1 MRLHLIHRTTFVYDD
16 HARDSFNEAR
26 LRPSDDFGQ
35 KVQNFSLR
43 TDPPSSVQGYVDYF
57 GNHAQR
63 FSIAQAHP
71 QLTVEAESVVVT
83 VPNAERRP
91 VPNPPNDAPETE
103 AEFFDQ
109 LEYVQPT
116 RYVPLDENVEA
127 ASREVLKTRQ
137 GVWGDVLAVAGFVN
151 RTLVYK
157 PQATA
162 VDTLASEALRLR
174 AGVCQ
179 DFAHVSLALCRSA
192 GLPVRYVSGYFLNPG
207 RRPDEI
213 EASHAWIEAYVPG
226 YGWAGYDPTHN
237 RLADDRYIRVAGGRD
252 YADIRPINGTYRGSA
267 TKELRVE
274 VQVRENAANLG
285 ARRVSVA

>member
-1 MRLHLIHRTTFVYDD
+1 VRLNLIHRTIFVYDGF
-16 HARDSFNEAR
+16 ARDSFNEAR
-26 LRPSDDFGQ
+26 LRPSDDYSQ
-35 KVQNFSLR
+35 TVQSFSLR
-43 TDPPSSVQGYVDYF
+43 TDPSSSVQSYVDYF

-63 FSIAQAHP
+63 FSIAQQHER
-71 QLTVEAESVVVT
+71 LTVEAESVVIT
-83 VPNAERRP
+83 VPNAERAP
-91 VPNPPNDAPETE
+91 VPNPASQSPETE

-109 LEYVQPT
+109 MEFLQPT
-116 RYVPLDENVEA
+116 RYVPLDEDIEA
-127 ASREVLKTRQ
+127 ASRDVLKTRD
-137 GVWGDVLAVAGFVN
+137 GVWHDV
-151 RTLVYK
+151 RTISGYVHKMLVYK

-162 VDTLASEALRLR
+162 VDTIASEALRLR

-179 DFAHVSLALCRSA
+179 DFAHVTLGLCRSA

-207 RRPDEI
+207 RKPDEV

-226 YGWAGYDPTHN
+226 YGWAGYDPTHD
-237 RLADDRYIRVAGGRD
+237 RQADDRYIRVAGGRD

-285 ARRVSVA
+285 ARRVSAA

>member
-1 MRLHLIHRTTFVYDD
+1 
-16 HARDSFNEAR
+16 
-26 LRPSDDFGQ
+26 
-35 KVQNFSLR
+35 VQS
-43 TDPPSSVQGYVDYF
+43 YVDYF

-63 FSIAQAHP
+63 FSIAQPHS

-91 VPNPPNDAPETE
+91 VPNPANDAPETE
-103 AEFFDQ
+103 AEFFDH

-116 RYVPLDENVEA
+116 RYVPLDANIEE
-127 ASREVLKTRQ
+127 ASREVLKTRS
-137 GVWGDVLAVAGFVN
+137 GVWGDVLAVSGFVN
-151 RTLVYK
+151 RALVYK

-179 DFAHVSLALCRSA
+179 DFAHVTLGLCRSA

-207 RRPDEI
+207 RKPDEI
-213 EASHAWIEAYVPG
+213 EASHAWIEALVPG
-226 YGWAGYDPTHN
+226 FGWAGYDPTHN

-252 YADIRPINGTYRGSA
+252 YADIRPISGTYRGSA

-285 ARRVSVA
+285 ARRVTAA